1 MRKVVMFNRI
11 SIDGFFAGPNGQSH
25 EWFINDPKVDKAA
38 HKMMQ
43 PDTVLFGRVT
53 YQIFENHW
61 PKVAKDKKAPKE
73 ARATGK
79 ELNKMKKLVFSKTLR
94 EVTWENSQLIQ
105 GELHEEVRKSK
116 QGDGPDMVIFGSGT
130 IIQQLT
136 DEGLIDEYIFVVT
149 PVILGAGKS
158 FFRDVK
164 KLNLKLLRTKDF
176 DSGNIMLH
184 YETDR
189 EKDKIL

>member
-1 MRKVVMFNRI
+1 MRKVIMFNRI
-11 SIDGFFAGPNGQSH
+11 SIDGFFAGPNGESH

-61 PKVAKDKKAPKE
+61 PKVAKDKTAPKE

-79 ELNKMKKLVFSKTLR
+79 ELNKMTKLVFSKTLN
-94 EVTWENSQLIQ
+94 EVNWENTELIQ
-105 GELHEEVRKSK
+105 GDLIEEVRKLK

-130 IIQQLT
+130 IVQQLT
-136 DEGLIDEYIFVVT
+136 DKGLIDEYIFVVT

-158 FFRDVK
+158 FFKDVK
-164 KLNLKLLRTKDF
+164 KLSIKLLGTKDF
-176 DSGNIMLH
+176 NSGNVILH
-184 YETDR
+184 YETDKG
-189 EKDKIL
+189 EQ

>member
-1 MRKVVMFNRI
+1 MRKVIMFNRI
-11 SIDGFFAGPNGQSH
+11 SIDGFFAGPNGESH

-61 PKVAKDKKAPKE
+61 PKVVKDKKAPKE

-79 ELNKMKKLVFSKTLR
+79 ELNKIKKLVFSKTLR

-105 GELHEEVRKSK
+105 DNLHEEVRKLK
-116 QGDGPDMVIFGSGT
+116 QEDGPDMVIFGSGT
-130 IIQQLT
+130 IVQQLT
-136 DEGLIDEYIFVVT
+136 DKELIDEYIFVVT

-164 KLNLKLLRTKDF
+164 KLNLKLLKTKDF

-189 EKDKIL
+189 GER

>member
-1 MRKVVMFNRI
+1 MRKVITFNRV
-11 SIDGFFAGPNGQSH
+11 SIDGFFAGPNGESH

-61 PKVAKDKKAPKE
+61 PKVVKDKKAPKE

-105 GELHEEVRKSK
+105 GELHEEVRKLK

-130 IIQQLT
+130 IVQQLT
-136 DEGLIDEYIFVVT
+136 DKELIDEYIFVVT

-164 KLNLKLLRTKDF
+164 KLNLKHVKTKDF

-184 YETDR
+184 YETDKGER
-189 EKDKIL
+189 